1 MSQEI
6 ETTKKDEVVK
16 KDDVA
21 VAAEPA
27 KTAPT
32 VPAAAAPTAN
42 RRPPQRRS
50 SKGRPQRRER
60 EPRDF
65 EQKII
70 SIRRVTRVVAGG
82 RRFSFSVA
90 MVIGDGKGSVGVGMG
105 KAGDTALSIQKAIND
120 AKKNMVKINL
130 TDERSIPY
138 QVEAKYKAA
147 QVSIMPNHGRG
158 VVAGSA
164 VRSIFEL
171 GGLKDM
177 TAKIQT
183 RSKNKVNI
191 ARATIEALRPF
202 VTATGKAAVQA
213 SLNKSKPAPVDPKT
227 TDNKE
232 AKKDSK

>member
-1 MSQEI
+1 
-6 ETTKKDEVVK
+6 
-16 KDDVA
+16 
-21 VAAEPA
+21 
-27 KTAPT
+27 
-32 VPAAAAPTAN
+32 
-42 RRPPQRRS
+42 
-50 SKGRPQRRER
+50 
-60 EPRDF
+60 
-65 EQKII
+65 
-70 SIRRVTRVVAGG
+70 
-82 RRFSFSVA
+82 

-183 RSKNKVNI
+183 RK
-191 ARATIEALRPF
+191 
-202 VTATGKAAVQA
+202 
-213 SLNKSKPAPVDPKT
+213 
-227 TDNKE
+227 
-232 AKKDSK
+232 

>member
-1 MSQEI
+1 MSQET
-6 ETTKKDEVVK
+6 ETTKDEVVK

-21 VAAEPA
+21 TPVAEPA
-27 KTAPT
+27 KAA
-32 VPAAAAPTAN
+32 PAAAASTTNRRTPN
-42 RRPPQRRS
+42 RRP
-50 SKGRPQRRER
+50 KGRPQRRER
-60 EPRDF
+60 APRDF

-130 TDERSIPY
+130 NDERSIPY
-138 QVEAKYKAA
+138 EVSAKYKAA
-147 QVSIMPNHGRG
+147 QVSIMPNFGRG

-171 GGLKDM
+171 AGIKDM
-177 TAKIQT
+177 TAKVQT

-213 SLNKSKPAPVDPKT
+213 SLNKNKPAPVAPKA

>member
-1 MSQEI
+1 MSQET
-6 ETTKKDEVVK
+6 ETTKDAVEK

-21 VAAEPA
+21 AATDSTQA
-27 KTAPT
+27 A
-32 VPAAAAPTAN
+32 PAAAAPTHRRNSN
-42 RRPPQRRS
+42 RRP
-50 SKGRPQRRER
+50 KGRPMRRER

-105 KAGDTALSIQKAIND
+105 KAGDTALAIQKAIND

-138 QVEAKYKAA
+138 EVSAKYKAA
-147 QVSIMPNHGRG
+147 QVSIMPNYGRG

-171 GGLKDM
+171 AGIKDM

-213 SLNKSKPAPVDPKT
+213 SLNKNKKAAPKST
-227 TDNKE
+227 GNN